1 MRLSVI
7 VCTRN
12 RSWAIID
19 CLKSIE
25 RSLLHAAPIDAEI
38 VVVDN
43 GSDDHTF
50 SIISEWASGIAFPVN
65 LQFEARKG
73 LAIARNCGVRAARG
87 SLLVFTDDDCHM
99 SVPYVTDL
107 LRHDDDDGA
116 ELVLRGGRVELGDSS
131 DFPITIK
138 VDTERKRW
146 NRQMNSARRENLGY
160 CIAGC
165 NMTIRHSSFD
175 LVGFFDERFGA
186 GSAIPSAEDTD
197 FIFRAYLT
205 GITVEY
211 TPDMVIFHYHG
222 RKEKVDCAKILRNY
236 IIGLGAIY
244 AKYMIKAPNLCRP
257 GYWNAKLAIKE
268 TLSGKNA
275 YMPELE
281 FSYKKM
287 MLYLL
292 VGAGRY
298 VSSSITRRLHR

>member
-25 RSLLHAAPIDAEI
+25 RSLAHAAPIDAEI

-43 GSDDHTF
+43 GSDDNTF
-50 SIISEWASGIAFPVN
+50 SMISEWATGIAFPVN

-87 SLLVFTDDDCHM
+87 SLLVFMDDDCRM

-107 LRHDDDDGA
+107 LRHDANDGV

-131 DFPITIK
+131 DLAITIK
-138 VDTERKRW
+138 VDTESKRW
-146 NRQMNSARRENLGY
+146 NRQMNSARRENLGN

-165 NMTIRHSSFD
+165 NMTIRRSSFD
-175 LVGFFDERFGA
+175 LVGLFDERFGA
-186 GSAIPSAEDTD
+186 GSPIPSAEDTD
-197 FIFRAYLT
+197 FIFRAYLR
-205 GITVEY
+205 GITIEY
-211 TPDMVIFHYHG
+211 SPDMVVFHYHG
-222 RKEKVDCAKILRNY
+222 RKAKLDGAKIMRNY

-244 AKYMIKAPNLCRP
+244 AKYILKAPNLCRP
-257 GYWNAKLAIKE
+257 GYWNTKLAIKE
-268 TLSGKNA
+268 TLSGQNA

-298 VSSSITRRLHR
+298 LSSSTTRRLQR